1 MRKTSKP
8 QKNKEKQMKSK
19 NIRKITTRMYG
30 QRAFDILDSL
40 HGQMSDGYWENRNYD
55 KYWTN
60 FDVRRGDD
68 DRVYFEV
75 NSNARYEYWRG
86 YHTGL
91 IDTKPNPFAE
101 MDDAKFKAWLAG
113 RLRKMIGVEAKDKKW
128 PDGWWSR
135 TSAGLESGYLNR
147 ELDVTVADVY
157 RVYDELKGRAGAFRD
172 ERIAGHPAPAS
183 VAQGRKKIAR
193 AKQEAKA
200 AYDAARTELD
210 RLFQAAQNEYEADK
224 TALWKDYCDKV
235 RALDPDGGI
244 PA

>member
-1 MRKTSKP
+1 
-8 QKNKEKQMKSK
+8 MKSK

-40 HGQMSDGYWENRNYD
+40 HGQMSDGYWENKGYD

-75 NSNARYEYWRG
+75 SDCPDRLWNGR
-86 YHTGL
+86 TV
-91 IDTKPNPFAE
+91 KNPFAE
-101 MDDAKFKAWLAG
+101 MDDDRFKAWLAG
-113 RLRKMIGVEAKDKKW
+113 RLRKMIGVEAEDRKW

-135 TSAGLESGYLNR
+135 TSTGLESEYLNGK
-147 ELDVTVADVY
+147 LDVTVADVY
-157 RVYDELKGRAGAFRD
+157 RVYDELAGRAGAFRD
-172 ERIAGHPAPAS
+172 ERIAGRPAPAS
-183 VAQGRKKIAR
+183 VVLGRKKIAR

-200 AYDAARTELD
+200 AYDAARAELD